1 MVALVHEHR
10 TEIIKCNWNLVAFFF
25 FLLIST
31 LSLHKPSHRQFY
43 SRPLQ
48 IMTRFFYDLRHFVA
62 FTQLNEMIGC
72 IHVVSGWWSV
82 DIADDK

>member
-1 MVALVHEHR
+1 MVALVDEHR
-10 TEIIKCNWNLVAFFF
+10 TEIIKCNWNLVAFFP
-25 FLLIST
+25 T
-31 LSLHKPSHRQFY
+31 LSLHKPSRRQFY

-62 FTQLNEMIGC
+62 FTQLYGMIAC

-82 DIADDK
+82 DIADDE